1 MTTFHKVD
9 LSLLGVC
16 GDTEQERTEQDK
28 ILIRGSARAATTQQ
42 AAVFIYE
49 KCTFWGEE
57 DDVPIGAIVSADLAK
72 ELIREGRLA
81 GPPIASM
88 TVVKGYN
95 A

>member
-1 MTTFHKVD
+1 MTTIHKVD
-9 LSLLGVC
+9 LSWLGVC

-28 ILIRGSARAATTQQ
+28 ILIRGSAKAATEAR

-57 DDVPIGAIVSADLAK
+57 DDVPIGAIIPADLARD
-72 ELIREGRLA
+72 LIREGRL
-81 GPPIASM
+81 GWPPLASM
-88 TVVKGYN
+88 TVAKGYN

>member
-16 GDTEQERTEQDK
+16 GDTGQERAEQDK
-28 ILIRGSARAATTQQ
+28 ILIRGSARAATEAQ

-49 KCTFWGEE
+49 KCTFWGAE
-57 DDVPIGAIVSADLAK
+57 DDMPIAAIIPADLAK

-81 GPPIASM
+81 GPPLASM
-88 TVVKGYN
+88 TVIKGHN

>member
-1 MTTFHKVD
+1 MTTIHKVD
-9 LSLLGVC
+9 LSLIGLF
-16 GDTEQERTEQDK
+16 EPEQDK
-28 ILIRGSARAATTQQ
+28 ILIRGSARAATEQQ
-42 AAVFIYE
+42 AVVFIYE

-57 DDVPIGAIVSADLAK
+57 DDEPIGAIVPVGLAK

-88 TVVKGYN
+88 TVIKGYN